1 MISAQRHPHEF
12 QRTAGDDGD
21 DGGADPVEQPLH
33 PWQTAEADV
42 QLGQDEHHEKR
53 GRHER
58 DPDQRRAEHMATHP
72 AEVDRELCRERA
84 GGELRKGE
92 ALLVLLRVDPAALL
106 HQVLLHVSG
115 ERNRPAEPQRAE
127 PQEVEE
133 KRPQARTLDGAGRHR
148 RDVFLA
154 LRAAPVS
161 AALAASA
168 AYSASNSAAP
178 CASRALSS
186 ACCCAMPAI
195 SRSTPDASG
204 RPNFASLQSMSC
216 TISAMTRSARSPS
229 PKPATSV
236 SNVPGSPP
244 GVDP

>member
-1 MISAQRHPHEF
+1 
-12 QRTAGDDGD
+12 
-21 DGGADPVEQPLH
+21 
-33 PWQTAEADV
+33 
-42 QLGQDEHHEKR
+42 KR

-58 DPDQRRAEHMATHP
+58 APDHTRAEHMATHP

-115 ERNRPAEPQRAE
+115 ERNRPAEPQCAQ

-133 KRPQARTLDGAGRHR
+133 KRPQARSLNGAGGHR
-148 RDVFLA
+148 RDVFVV

-161 AALAASA
+161 AAVAARA

-178 CASRALSS
+178 CASRAVSS
-186 ACCCAMPAI
+186 TCCFAMPAI

-204 RPNFASLQSMSC
+204 RPNFASLQSIAC
-216 TISAMTRSARSPS
+216 TISAMTRSARSPR
-229 PKPATSV
+229 PKRATSV
-236 SNVPGSPP
+236 WK
-244 GVDP
+244 